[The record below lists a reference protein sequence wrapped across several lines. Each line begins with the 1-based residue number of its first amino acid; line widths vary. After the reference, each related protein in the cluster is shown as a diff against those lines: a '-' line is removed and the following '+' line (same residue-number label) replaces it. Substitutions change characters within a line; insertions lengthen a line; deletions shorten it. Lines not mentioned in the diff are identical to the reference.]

1 MSLYGAFIYFSG
13 VMCYYHIIRS
23 KGDDEMI
30 FTPLDMA
37 SYPRREVFMYFSKM
51 APTGYSITVNVDVTR
66 LRQKTKEQGIILILN
81 RSVDKADR

>member
-1 MSLYGAFIYFSG
+1 
-13 VMCYYHIIRS
+13 
-23 KGDDEMI
+23 
-30 FTPLDMA
+30 MA

-66 LRQKTKEQGIILILN
+66 LRQKTEEQGIILILN

>member
-1 MSLYGAFIYFSG
+1 
-13 VMCYYHIIRS
+13 
-23 KGDDEMI
+23 MI